1 VIEAAR
7 QRRKFMRSRAK
18 WGTLLVA
25 LAFAGGMSVEA
36 QQTAPRRLTLREAI
50 GLALKQNL
58 SVRVASAQIEEL
70 EGTRER
76 RRAPLL
82 PHVTADALANRQNI
96 DLAAMGISFPKISL
110 PALGFSFAVPSV
122 VGPFAHYDSRLSASQ
137 SLIDRHS
144 YHNWKASER
153 QEEAAKLDYQDARD
167 LVIRQAAGLY
177 LNAQASAAE
186 VEAAES
192 RVTTSQTLEKLA
204 RDQHAQ
210 GLATAVDE
218 VRAQVQLARDQQTV
232 LVARD
237 TYQTSLL
244 VLAHFLGLSPGAPLD
259 LAEPLKFHH
268 VESTD
273 ADQALHTA
281 LEARSDYAA
290 LFKQRD
296 SLVEQLKASRARYLP
311 TLSVNGDY
319 GAIGRGFTSM
329 AGTGEIQGTLT
340 VTLFDRDRAGEK
352 TELQSQLKRLNA
364 QIDDLNREIEQ
375 ELRKAVLDLEST
387 ENQVTVTEAALH
399 LAERELSLAQ
409 DRFRNGV
416 TDNIEVVTAQASL
429 ASAQDDRIM
438 ALAQHADAVMALVR
452 SLGGTEKIYQ
462 TFLSEP

>member
-1 VIEAAR
+1 
-7 QRRKFMRSRAK
+7 MRWRAL
-18 WGTLLVA
+18 WVTLFVTLW
-25 LAFAGGMSVEA
+25 FAGGTPVQA
-36 QQTAPRRLTLREAI
+36 QQTAPRRLSLQEAI

-58 SVRVASAQIEEL
+58 SVRLASAQVGEL

-76 RRAPLL
+76 RRASLL
-82 PHVTADALANRQNI
+82 PHVNGDALANRENI
-96 DLAAMGISFPKISL
+96 DLRAMGISFPSIPPIMGITFPTI
-110 PALGFSFAVPSV
+110 PAV
-122 VGPFAHYDSRLSASQ
+122 VGPFAHYDFRLSASQ

-144 YHNWKASER
+144 YHNWKASEK
-153 QEEAAKLDYQDARD
+153 QEEAAQLDYQDARD

-177 LNAQASAAE
+177 LDSQASAAE
-186 VEAAES
+186 VEAAQS

-204 RDQHAQ
+204 RDQHAE

-218 VRAQVQLARDQQTV
+218 VRAQVQLARDQQTL
-232 LVARD
+232 LVARN

-244 VLAHFLGLSPGAPLD
+244 VLARFLGLSPGTALE

-268 VESTD
+268 VETAD
-273 ADQALHTA
+273 AGQALHTA

-290 LFKQRD
+290 LFKQRE
-296 SLVEQLKASRARYLP
+296 SLVEQLKASRARYFP

-319 GAIGRGFTSM
+319 GSIGRQFSSM

-364 QIDDLNREIEQ
+364 QIDDLSREIEQ
-375 ELRKAVLDLEST
+375 ELRTALLDLEST
-387 ENQVTVTEAALH
+387 ESQMTVTEAALH

-416 TDNIEVVTAQASL
+416 TDNIEVVSAQASL
-429 ASAQDDRIM
+429 ASAQDDRIT
-438 ALAQHADAVMALVR
+438 ALARHADAVMALVR

-462 TFLSEP
+462 TYLAGP

>member
-1 VIEAAR
+1 M
-7 QRRKFMRSRAK
+7 QSRAR
-18 WGTLLVA
+18 WVMLFVA
-25 LAFAGGMSVEA
+25 LAYAAGAPVNA
-36 QQTAPRRLTLREAI
+36 QQPAPRRLTLNDAI

-58 SVRVASAQIEEL
+58 SVRVASAQVEEL
-70 EGTRER
+70 EGTRDR
-76 RRAPLL
+76 RRASLL
-82 PHVTADALANRQNI
+82 PHVNGDALANRENI
-96 DLAAMGISFPKISL
+96 DLGAMGISFPE
-110 PALGFSFAVPSV
+110 VPNV
-122 VGPFAHYDSRLSASQ
+122 VGPFNHYDFRLSASQ
-137 SLIDRHS
+137 SLINRHS
-144 YHNWKASER
+144 YHNWKASEK

-177 LNAQASAAE
+177 LNSQASAAE

-192 RVTTSQTLEKLA
+192 RVTTSETLEKLA
-204 RDQHAQ
+204 RNQHAQ

-218 VRAQVQLARDQQTV
+218 VRAQVQLARDQQNL
-232 LVARD
+232 LVARN

-244 VLAHFLGLSPGAPLD
+244 VLAHFLGLSPGAPLE

-268 VESTD
+268 VESAN

-290 LFKQRD
+290 LLKQRD
-296 SLVEQLKASRARYLP
+296 SLGEQLKASRARYFP

-319 GAIGRGFTSM
+319 GAIGRGFNSM

-352 TELQSQLKRLNA
+352 TELQSQVKRLNA

-375 ELRKAVLDLEST
+375 ELRKAALDLEST

-462 TFLSEP
+462 TYLSEP

>member
-1 VIEAAR
+1 L
-7 QRRKFMRSRAK
+7 F
-18 WGTLLVA
+18 VA
-25 LAFAGGMSVEA
+25 LSFAGGAPADA
-36 QQTAPRRLTLREAI
+36 QQTARRRLTLREAI

-58 SVRVASAQIEEL
+58 SVRVASTQVEEL
-70 EGTRER
+70 QGTRAR
-76 RRAPLL
+76 RRASLL
-82 PHVTADALANRQNI
+82 PHVTGNALANRENI
-96 DLAAMGISFPKISL
+96 DLGAMGISFPM
-110 PALGFSFAVPSV
+110 VPTV
-122 VGPFAHYDSRLSASQ
+122 VGPFAHYDFRLSASQ
-137 SLIDRHS
+137 SLIDRHA
-144 YHNWKASER
+144 YHNWKASEK

-177 LNAQASAAE
+177 LDAQASAAE
-186 VEAAES
+186 VQAAES

-210 GLATAVDE
+210 GLATAVDV
-218 VRAQVQLARDQQTV
+218 VRAQVQLARDQQNL
-232 LVARD
+232 LVARN

-268 VESTD
+268 VESAD
-273 ADQALHTA
+273 ADQALHSA

-290 LFKQRD
+290 LLKQRD

-319 GAIGRGFTSM
+319 GAIGRGFGSM
-329 AGTGEIQGTLT
+329 AGTGEIQGTVT

-387 ENQVTVTEAALH
+387 ENQATVTEAALH

-409 DRFRNGV
+409 DRFGNGV
-416 TDNIEVVTAQASL
+416 TDNIEVVTAQSTL

-438 ALAQHADAVMALVR
+438 ALARHADAVMALAR

-462 TFLSEP
+462 TYLAEP

>member
-1 VIEAAR
+1 
-7 QRRKFMRSRAK
+7 MRSSAR
-18 WGTLLVA
+18 WVTLFVTLS
-25 LAFAGGMSVEA
+25 FAGGAPLDA

-58 SVRVASAQIEEL
+58 SVRVASTQVEEL
-70 EGTRER
+70 EGTRAR
-76 RRAPLL
+76 RRASLL
-82 PHVTADALANRQNI
+82 PHVNGDALANRENI
-96 DLAAMGISFPKISL
+96 DLGAMGISFPT
-110 PALGFSFAVPSV
+110 VPSV
-122 VGPFAHYDSRLSASQ
+122 VGPFNHYDFRLSASQ
-137 SLIDRHS
+137 SLLDRHA

-177 LNAQASAAE
+177 LDAQASAAE
-186 VEAAES
+186 AAAAES

-210 GLATAVDE
+210 GLATAVDV
-218 VRAQVQLARDQQTV
+218 VRAQVQLARDQQNL
-232 LVARD
+232 LVGRN

-244 VLAHFLGLSPGAPLD
+244 VLAHFLGLSPGASLD

-268 VESTD
+268 VESAD
-273 ADQALHTA
+273 ADQALHSA

-296 SLVEQLKASRARYLP
+296 SIVEQLKASRARYLP

-319 GAIGRGFTSM
+319 GAIGRNFGSM

-364 QIDDLNREIEQ
+364 QIDDLSREIEQ

-416 TDNIEVVTAQASL
+416 TDNIEVVTAQSTL
-429 ASAQDDRIM
+429 ASAQDDRIL
-438 ALAQHADAVMALVR
+438 ALARHADAVMALTR

-462 TFLSEP
+462 TYLAEP

>member
-1 VIEAAR
+1 MEAVR
-7 QRRKFMRSRAK
+7 QRRRPMRSRAG
-18 WGTLLVA
+18 WITLFVA
-25 LAFAGGMSVEA
+25 LAFAVGVPASA
-36 QQTAPRRLTLREAI
+36 QQPAPRRLTLREAI
-50 GLALKQNL
+50 SLALKQNL
-58 SVRVASAQIEEL
+58 SVRVASTQVEEL
-70 EGTRER
+70 EGTRDR
-76 RRAPLL
+76 RRASLL
-82 PHVTADALANRQNI
+82 PHVNGDALANRENI
-96 DLAAMGISFPKISL
+96 DLAALGISFPT
-110 PALGFSFAVPSV
+110 VPTV
-122 VGPFAHYDSRLSASQ
+122 VGPFNHYDFRVSASQ

-144 YHNWKASER
+144 YHTWKASEK

-192 RVTTSQTLEKLA
+192 RVTISQTLEKLA
-204 RDQHAQ
+204 RDQHDQ

-218 VRAQVQLARDQQTV
+218 VRAQVQLARDQQTL
-232 LVARD
+232 LVARN

-268 VESTD
+268 VESVD
-273 ADQALHTA
+273 ADQALHA
-281 LEARSDYAA
+281 AREARSDYAA
-290 LFKQRD
+290 LLKQRD
-296 SLVEQLKASRARYLP
+296 SLNEQLKAARARYLP

-319 GAIGRGFTSM
+319 GAIGRGFDSM

-352 TELQSQLKRLNA
+352 AELQSQVKRLNA

-375 ELRKAVLDLEST
+375 ELRTALLNLEST

-399 LAERELSLAQ
+399 LAERELTLAQ

-416 TDNIEVVTAQASL
+416 TDNIEVVTAQATL
-429 ASAQDDRIM
+429 ASAQDDRIT

-462 TFLSEP
+462 TYLSEP

>member
-1 VIEAAR
+1 L
-7 QRRKFMRSRAK
+7 F
-18 WGTLLVA
+18 VA
-25 LAFAGGMSVEA
+25 LSFAGGAPVDA
-36 QQTAPRRLTLREAI
+36 QQTARRLLTLREAI

-58 SVRVASAQIEEL
+58 SVRVASTQVEEL
-70 EGTRER
+70 EGTRAR
-76 RRAPLL
+76 RRASLL
-82 PHVTADALANRQNI
+82 PHVNGDALANRENI
-96 DLAAMGISFPKISL
+96 DLRAMGISFPTIPPIMGISFPTI
-110 PALGFSFAVPSV
+110 PAV
-122 VGPFAHYDSRLSASQ
+122 VGPFAHYDFRLSASQ

-144 YHNWKASER
+144 YHNWKASEK

-177 LNAQASAAE
+177 LDAQASAAE
-186 VEAAES
+186 AAAAES

-204 RDQHAQ
+204 RDQHDQ
-210 GLATAVDE
+210 GLATAVDV
-218 VRAQVQLARDQQTV
+218 VRAQVQLARDQQNL
-232 LVARD
+232 LVARN

-268 VESTD
+268 VETAD
-273 ADQALHTA
+273 ADQALHSA

-319 GAIGRGFTSM
+319 GAIGRTFSSM

-364 QIDDLNREIEQ
+364 QIDDLSREIEQ

-438 ALAQHADAVMALVR
+438 ALARHADAVMALVR

-462 TFLSEP
+462 TYLGEP

>member
-1 VIEAAR
+1 
-7 QRRKFMRSRAK
+7 MRSSAR
-18 WGTLLVA
+18 WVTLFVA
-25 LAFAGGMSVEA
+25 LSFAGGAPLDA

-58 SVRVASAQIEEL
+58 SVRVASTQVEEL
-70 EGTRER
+70 AGTRER
-76 RRAPLL
+76 RRASLL
-82 PHVTADALANRQNI
+82 PHVTGDALANRENI
-96 DLAAMGISFPKISL
+96 DLAAMGISFPKINL
-110 PALGFSFAVPSV
+110 PALGFSFAIPSV
-122 VGPFAHYDSRLSASQ
+122 VGPFAHYDFRLSASQ
-137 SLIDRHS
+137 SLIDRHA

-167 LVIRQAAGLY
+167 LVIRQTAGLY
-177 LNAQASAAE
+177 LDAQASAAE

-210 GLATAVDE
+210 GLATAVDV
-218 VRAQVQLARDQQTV
+218 VRAQVQLARDQQNL
-232 LVARD
+232 LVARN

-268 VESTD
+268 VESAD

-290 LFKQRD
+290 LFKQRE
-296 SLVEQLKASRARYLP
+296 SLAEQLKASRARYLP

-319 GAIGRGFTSM
+319 GAIGRTFSSM

-416 TDNIEVVTAQASL
+416 TDNIEVVTAQSTL
-429 ASAQDDRIM
+429 ASAQDDRIL
-438 ALAQHADAVMALVR
+438 ALARHADAVMALAR

-462 TFLSEP
+462 TYLAEP

>member
-1 VIEAAR
+1 
-7 QRRKFMRSRAK
+7 MRSSAR
-18 WGTLLVA
+18 WVTLFVTLS
-25 LAFAGGMSVEA
+25 FAGGAPLDA

-58 SVRVASAQIEEL
+58 SVRVASTQVEEL
-70 EGTRER
+70 EGTRAR
-76 RRAPLL
+76 RRASLL
-82 PHVTADALANRQNI
+82 PHVNGDALANRENI
-96 DLAAMGISFPKISL
+96 DLGAMGISFPT
-110 PALGFSFAVPSV
+110 VPSV
-122 VGPFAHYDSRLSASQ
+122 VGPFNHYDFRLSASQ
-137 SLIDRHS
+137 SLLDRHA

-177 LNAQASAAE
+177 LDAQASAAE
-186 VEAAES
+186 AAAAES

-210 GLATAVDE
+210 GLATAVDV
-218 VRAQVQLARDQQTV
+218 VRAQVQLARDQQNL
-232 LVARD
+232 LVARN

-273 ADQALHTA
+273 ADQALHSA

-296 SLVEQLKASRARYLP
+296 SIVEQLKASRARYLP

-319 GAIGRGFTSM
+319 GAIGRGFGSM

-438 ALAQHADAVMALVR
+438 ALARHADSVMALVR

-462 TFLSEP
+462 TYLAEP

>member
-1 VIEAAR
+1 M
-7 QRRKFMRSRAK
+7 QSRAR
-18 WGTLLVA
+18 WITLLVA
-25 LAFAGGMSVEA
+25 LACAGGASVDA
-36 QQTAPRRLTLREAI
+36 QQPTPRRLTLNDAI

-58 SVRVASAQIEEL
+58 SVRVASAQVEEL
-70 EGTRER
+70 EGTRAR
-76 RRAPLL
+76 RRASLL
-82 PHVTADALANRQNI
+82 PHVNGDTLLNRQNI
-96 DLAAMGISFPKISL
+96 DLAALGISFPE
-110 PALGFSFAVPSV
+110 VPTV
-122 VGPFAHYDSRLSASQ
+122 VGPFNHFDFRLAANQ
-137 SLIDRHS
+137 FLIDRHS
-144 YHNWKASER
+144 YHNWKASEK

-177 LNAQASAAE
+177 LNSQASAAE
-186 VEAAES
+186 VEAAEF

-204 RDQHAQ
+204 RDQHTQ

-232 LVARD
+232 LVARNA
-237 TYQTSLL
+237 YQTSLL
-244 VLAHFLGLSPGAPLD
+244 VLAHFLGISPGTPLE

-268 VESTD
+268 VETTD

-290 LFKQRD
+290 LLKQRD
-296 SLVEQLKASRARYLP
+296 SLDEQLKASRARYLP

-319 GAIGRGFTSM
+319 GVIGRGFNTT

-352 TELQSQLKRLNA
+352 MELQSQVKRLNA

-375 ELRKAVLDLEST
+375 ELRTALLNLEST
-387 ENQVTVTEAALH
+387 ESQVTVTEAALH

-429 ASAQDDRIM
+429 ASAQDDRIT

-462 TFLSEP
+462 AYLSEP

>member
-1 VIEAAR
+1 
-7 QRRKFMRSRAK
+7 
-18 WGTLLVA
+18 VA
-25 LAFAGGMSVEA
+25 LSLAGGAPVDA
-36 QQTAPRRLTLREAI
+36 QQTALRRLTLREAI
-50 GLALKQNL
+50 SLALKQNL
-58 SVRVASAQIEEL
+58 SVRVASAQVEEL

-76 RRAPLL
+76 RRASLL
-82 PHVTADALANRQNI
+82 PHVNGDALANRENI
-96 DLAAMGISFPKISL
+96 DLGAMGISFPE
-110 PALGFSFAVPSV
+110 VPTV
-122 VGPFAHYDSRLSASQ
+122 VGPFAHYDFRLSASQ

-144 YHNWKASER
+144 YHNWKASEK

-177 LNAQASAAE
+177 LDAQASAAE
-186 VEAAES
+186 AAAAES

-210 GLATAVDE
+210 GLATAVDV
-218 VRAQVQLARDQQTV
+218 VRAQVQLARDQQNL
-232 LVARD
+232 LVARN

-273 ADQALHTA
+273 ADQALHSA

-296 SLVEQLKASRARYLP
+296 SIVEQLKASRARYLP

-319 GAIGRGFTSM
+319 GAIGRGFGSM

-416 TDNIEVVTAQASL
+416 TDNIEVVTAQSTL

-438 ALAQHADAVMALVR
+438 ALARHADAVMALVR

-462 TFLSEP
+462 TYLAEP

>member
-1 VIEAAR
+1 M
-7 QRRKFMRSRAK
+7 QSRARWVK
-18 WGTLLVA
+18 MFVAFLLV
-25 LAFAGGMSVEA
+25 GGIPVSA
-36 QQTAPRRLTLREAI
+36 QQSAPRRLTLGDAI

-58 SVRVASAQIEEL
+58 SVRVASTQVEEM
-70 EGTRER
+70 EGTRDR
-76 RRAPLL
+76 RRASLL
-82 PHVTADALANRQNI
+82 PHVNADALANRENI
-96 DLAAMGISFPKISL
+96 DLGAMGISFPTV
-110 PALGFSFAVPSV
+110 PAV
-122 VGPFAHYDSRLSASQ
+122 VGPFSHYDFRLSASQ

-144 YHNWKASER
+144 YHNWKASEK
-153 QEEAAKLDYQDARD
+153 QEEAVKLDYQDARD

-192 RVTTSQTLEKLA
+192 RVTTSETLEKLA

-218 VRAQVQLARDQQTV
+218 VRSQVQLARDRQNV
-232 LVARD
+232 LVARN

-244 VLAHFLGLSPGAPLD
+244 VLAHFLGLSPGAPLE
-259 LAEPLKFHH
+259 LAEPLKFHQ
-268 VESTD
+268 VKPTD

-290 LFKQRD
+290 LLKQRD
-296 SLVEQLKASRARYLP
+296 ALTEQLKASHARYLP

-319 GAIGRGFTSM
+319 GAIGRGFGSM

-340 VTLFDRDRAGEK
+340 VTLFDRDRTGEK
-352 TELQSQLKRLNA
+352 TELQSQVKRLNA

-387 ENQVTVTEAALH
+387 ENQATVTEAALH

-416 TDNIEVVTAQASL
+416 TDNIEVVTAQSTL

-438 ALAQHADAVMALVR
+438 ALARHADAVMALVR

-462 TFLSEP
+462 TYLAEP

>member
-1 VIEAAR
+1 MRLRAR
-7 QRRKFMRSRAK
+7 
-18 WGTLLVA
+18 WDVVLVVMS
-25 LAFAGGMSVEA
+25 LAGGPPAGA
-36 QQTAPRRLTLREAI
+36 QQAAPRRLTLRDAI
-50 GLALKQNL
+50 SLALKQNL
-58 SVRVASAQIEEL
+58 SVRVASTQVQEL

-76 RRAPLL
+76 RGASLL
-82 PHVTADALANRQNI
+82 PHVNGDALANRENI
-96 DLAAMGISFPKISL
+96 DLRAMGISFPTIPPIMGISFPTI
-110 PALGFSFAVPSV
+110 PAV
-122 VGPFAHYDSRLSASQ
+122 VGPFAHYDFRLAASQ

-144 YHNWKASER
+144 YHNWKASEK
-153 QEEAAKLDYQDARD
+153 QEEAAKLNYQDARD

-177 LNAQASAAE
+177 LDAQASAAE

-210 GLATAVDE
+210 GLATAVDV
-218 VRAQVQLARDQQTV
+218 VRAQVQLVRDQQNL
-232 LVARD
+232 LVARN

-244 VLAHFLGLSPGAPLD
+244 VLAHFLGLSPGAPLS
-259 LAEPLKFHH
+259 LAEPLRFHH
-268 VESTD
+268 VQSAD
-273 ADQALHTA
+273 PDQALHSA
-281 LEARSDYAA
+281 IEARSDYAS
-290 LFKQRD
+290 LLKQRE

-319 GAIGRGFTSM
+319 GAIGRTFGSM

-352 TELQSQLKRLNA
+352 IELQSQLKRLNA
-364 QIDDLNREIEQ
+364 QIDDLSREIEQ
-375 ELRKAVLDLEST
+375 ELRTALLDLEST
-387 ENQVTVTEAALH
+387 ESQVTVTEAALH

-416 TDNIEVVTAQASL
+416 TDNIEVVTAQATL

-438 ALAQHADAVMALVR
+438 ALARHADAVMALVR

-462 TFLSEP
+462 TYLSEP

>member
-1 VIEAAR
+1 
-7 QRRKFMRSRAK
+7 MGSRTR
-18 WGTLLVA
+18 WVTMFVA
-25 LAFAGGMSVEA
+25 LFIAGGAPVDA
-36 QQTAPRRLTLREAI
+36 QQPAPRRLTLREAVD
-50 GLALKQNL
+50 LALKQNL
-58 SVRVASAQIEEL
+58 SVRVASAQVEEF
-70 EGTRER
+70 EGTRDR
-76 RRAPLL
+76 RRASLL
-82 PHVTADALANRQNI
+82 PHVNGNALANRENI
-96 DLAAMGISFPKISL
+96 NLGAMGISFPM
-110 PALGFSFAVPSV
+110 VPTV
-122 VGPFAHYDSRLSASQ
+122 VGPFAHYDFRLSASQ

-144 YHNWKASER
+144 YHNWKASEK

-167 LVIRQAAGLY
+167 LVIRQSAGLY
-177 LNAQASAAE
+177 LDAQASAGE

-204 RDQHAQ
+204 RDQHTQ

-218 VRAQVQLARDQQTV
+218 VRAQVQLARDQQNL
-232 LVARD
+232 LVARN

-268 VESTD
+268 VESAG

-281 LEARSDYAA
+281 LKARSDYAA
-290 LFKQRD
+290 LLKQRD
-296 SLVEQLKASRARYLP
+296 ALVEQLKASRARYLP

-319 GAIGRGFTSM
+319 GAIGRQFGSM

-364 QIDDLNREIEQ
+364 QLDDLNRQIEQ
-375 ELRKAVLDLEST
+375 ELRTALLDLESS
-387 ENQVTVTEAALH
+387 ENQVTVTEAGLH

-416 TDNIEVVTAQASL
+416 TDNIEVVTAQATL
-429 ASAQDDRIM
+429 ASAQDDRIL
-438 ALAQHADAVMALVR
+438 ALARHADAVMALVR
-452 SLGGTEKIYQ
+452 ALGGTEKIYQ
-462 TFLSEP
+462 AYLSEP